1 MSAAAGSAFK
11 VALVQMR
18 SAMEPKAN
26 LRCGARRDRGSKKRR
41 R

>member
-1 MSAAAGSAFK
+1 MSAAGGSAFK

-26 LRCGARRDRGSKKRR
+26 IAAALASSC
-41 R
+41 